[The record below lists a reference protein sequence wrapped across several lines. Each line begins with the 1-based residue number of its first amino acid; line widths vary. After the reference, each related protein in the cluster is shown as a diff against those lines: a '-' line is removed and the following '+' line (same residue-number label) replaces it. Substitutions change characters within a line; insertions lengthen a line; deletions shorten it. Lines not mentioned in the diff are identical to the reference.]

1 MLPYL
6 CDTARRTHLLTAL
19 ILTAVLAAPAAAADP
34 ASGKAEPERDTFTSA
49 GKPIAVE
56 RFEPAGKECCP
67 AIVFLHAVD
76 GLDNAYAG
84 IYRTSAAK
92 YAADGYVVVL
102 PHYFD
107 RTATREADVKAIRER
122 FLSFARNP
130 KPSDEE
136 RKAVATDFD
145 AWTATVRDAVTYVR
159 TLPNVDPERV
169 ALVGFSLGGF
179 LALTVAAEEDQ
190 KISAV
195 VDFFGGLPEERRARV
210 KKLPPALIFHGD
222 QDDVV
227 PMKEA
232 EAVRELM
239 QTNHLAG
246 EVKIYRGVGHMFMDE
261 KGKVPLSGAFAA
273 ADAAARTSAHLA
285 KWLKPAPAEVI
296 AERSAPDGRER

>member
-6 CDTARRTHLLTAL
+6 CDTARRTHLLTTL
-19 ILTAVLAAPAAAADP
+19 ILTAVLAAPAP
-34 ASGKAEPERDTFTSA
+34 AAEPGSDKPEPQRDTFKSA
-49 GKPIAVE
+49 GKPIAVD
-56 RFEPAGKECCP
+56 RFEPAAKDRYP

-76 GLDNAYAG
+76 GLDNAYVG
-84 IYRTSAAK
+84 FYRTNAAK
-92 YAADGYVVVL
+92 YAAEGYVVVL

-107 RTATREADVKAIRER
+107 RTAPRAADVKAIRER
-122 FLSFARNP
+122 LLNFARNP

-136 RKAVATDFD
+136 RKAVAADFD
-145 AWTATVRDAVTYVR
+145 AWTATVRDAVAYVR
-159 TLPNVDPERV
+159 TLPNVDAEHV

-179 LALTVAAEEDQ
+179 LALTVAAQEDQ

-195 VDFFGGLPEERRARV
+195 VDFFGGLPEDRRARV

-232 EAVRELM
+232 EAVRDLL

-261 KGKVPLSGAFAA
+261 NGNVPLMGLVAV
-273 ADAAARTSAHLA
+273 ADA
-285 KWLKPAPAEVI
+285 
-296 AERSAPDGRER
+296 